1 MKKKVLFYRNWPEDY
16 SERFECDI
24 PVDDVVTWI
33 LTHFKESDK
42 LTEYTSYTYKHM
54 LEDSCG
60 GYISNYAFKMLMLRF
75 GFKADDYTEV
85 NWRFYAKYVES
96 N

>member
-1 MKKKVLFYRNWPEDY
+1 MSWNGCLVEA
-16 SERFECDI
+16 
-24 PVDDVVTWI
+24 I
-33 LTHFKESDK
+33 LI
-42 LTEYTSYTYKHM
+42 

-75 GFKADDYTEV
+75 GFKAEDYTEV